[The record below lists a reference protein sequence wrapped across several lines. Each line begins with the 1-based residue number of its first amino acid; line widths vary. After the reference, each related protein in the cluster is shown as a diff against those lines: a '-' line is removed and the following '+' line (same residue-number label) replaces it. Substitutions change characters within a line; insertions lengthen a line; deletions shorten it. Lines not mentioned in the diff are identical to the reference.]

1 MSFRRWL
8 VEHLP
13 ARNRSLAE
21 AMLQQYKAEERAYKN
36 EARVYR
42 EMADHNRE
50 LAQRI
55 REGDS
60 VLAWDINGEYLTA
73 EWDHPK
79 YGQGFF
85 TIVPTGQGRFALTR
99 DNLVRA
105 RAYPLGVYDSYPEA
119 QKKAEGVVMA
129 LIIGASRDQG

>member
-1 MSFRRWL
+1 MNFRRWL

-21 AMLQQYKAEERAYKN
+21 AMLEQYKAEERAYKH
-36 EARVYR
+36 EARAYR
-42 EMADHNRE
+42 EMAEYNRD
-50 LAQRI
+50 LAKRI
-55 REGDS
+55 REGNS
-60 VLAWDINGEYLTA
+60 PLVWDINGEYLTA
-73 EWDHPK
+73 DWDHPT

-85 TIVPTGQGRFALTR
+85 TITPTGQGRYALTR
-99 DNLVRA
+99 DTLVRA
-105 RAYPLGVYDSYPEA
+105 WAYPLGVYDTYSEA